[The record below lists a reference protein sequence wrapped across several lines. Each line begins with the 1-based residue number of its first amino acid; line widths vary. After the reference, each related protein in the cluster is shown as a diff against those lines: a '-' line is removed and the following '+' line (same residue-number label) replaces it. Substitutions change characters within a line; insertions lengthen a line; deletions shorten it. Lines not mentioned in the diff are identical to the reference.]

1 MLTKVAGTATFWTQD
16 NGQLCV
22 SMIAPV
28 LSLLAQQ
35 FPMTPSVPCCTPGV
49 RSRTLSRGH
58 GTKNQKQ
65 PPTESSSGSNLDNF
79 WFEVCQCTERV
90 RCRVS
95 NDSHIE
101 AMWKRIGLA
110 AVLSSLILQKS
121 ISLSRNEI
129 RLPRRTVSVERSVG
143 RMIAMAPEGNHMLE
157 YQEYVGLRPWKVES
171 SMDSDHRIIFMSMMT
186 EWEGSGKWHKDD
198 DTFSQTA
205 QELSDY
211 EARFRPGMFVWILH
225 TYQEYCHPV
234 IAGTTILKQRQHSAT
249 RARSPSAQF
258 AS

>member
-1 MLTKVAGTATFWTQD
+1 MLYSRRSQQD
-16 NGQLCV
+16 FE
-22 SMIAPV
+22 S
-28 LSLLAQQ
+28 
-35 FPMTPSVPCCTPGV
+35 
-49 RSRTLSRGH
+49 GH

-65 PPTESSSGSNLDNF
+65 PPTESSSGSNLDKF
-79 WFEVCQCTERV
+79 WLEVCQCTERR

-110 AVLSSLILQKS
+110 AVLSSLILRKS

-186 EWEGSGKWHKDD
+186 EWEGSDKWHKDD
-198 DTFSQTA
+198 DTFSGAERQRSTPPTRDVRLDSSHISRILSPSYCRHHNPQAGHPRTESGEKTA
-205 QELSDY
+205 S
-211 EARFRPGMFVWILH
+211 
-225 TYQEYCHPV
+225 
-234 IAGTTILKQRQHSAT
+234 SST